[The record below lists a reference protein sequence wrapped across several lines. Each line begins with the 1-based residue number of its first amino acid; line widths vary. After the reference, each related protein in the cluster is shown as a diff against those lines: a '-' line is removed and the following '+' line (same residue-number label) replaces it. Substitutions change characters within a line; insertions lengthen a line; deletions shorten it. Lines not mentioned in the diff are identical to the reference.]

1 MRISSFNINKF
12 CGPYSNKGQYFNP
25 RNIDFKTP
33 IKKIVDSLLEN
44 EDDIIFLQEFTD
56 NKYINVEKLF
66 PKDKYIVNSNDN
78 LKIKSIVVAITLKGS
93 LWKRIAPC
101 SEDKH
106 VNKFIEMNFD
116 DKLSILSFQNT
127 SDDCKEKING
137 HFEAKDK
144 DIILGDFND
153 INWVT
158 ELNKGLG
165 YRDLVTNDMITY
177 KPGQTAIDR
186 IFIKNGISN
195 NTNNKIVFN
204 GIVETFLSDHNLL
217 TFSFNIQ
224 DLLMQ

>member
-12 CGPYSNKGQYFNP
+12 CGPYSNKGRYFNP

-56 NKYINVEKLF
+56 NRYINVEKLF
-66 PKDKYIVNSNDN
+66 PEDKYIVNSNK
-78 LKIKSIVVAITLKGS
+78 LKSKSIVVAITLKGS
-93 LWKRIAPC
+93 SWKRIAPC
-101 SEDKH
+101 SEDDY
-106 VNKFIEMNFD
+106 VNKFIEMNFN

-127 SDDCKEKING
+127 SDACKEKING
-137 HFEAKDK
+137 HFKVEDK

-158 ELNKGLG
+158 ELNINKGLG

-195 NTNNKIVFN
+195 NEIVFN

-217 TFSFNIQ
+217 TFSLNI
-224 DLLMQ
+224 